1 MKKFIFIQL
10 FLVFLISCNECNEC
24 DDCDECVDTHFREE
38 MRDFVIGISD
48 YAKSTNANFFII
60 PQNGVELVTINSEED
75 GPIHTLYVNAID
87 GHGQEDLFYGYDD
100 DDQGTPTEDN
110 LYLRIFLDKSKN
122 AGNTILV
129 TDYCSTHSKMDASY
143 NQNNT
148 AGYIS
153 FAADQ
158 RELDN
163 IPNYPV
169 SIYGENDAEVTSL
182 SDVKNFLYLIN
193 PENYNSK
200 SDFINTVT
208 STNYDLLIMDLFFK
222 DGTEFTATE
231 INELKNKANGGK
243 RRVVSYM
250 SIGEAEDYRYYW
262 QTSWG
267 PNNPSWI
274 DSENPEWEGNFKVKY
289 WEDEWQKIIYGE
301 QDSYLKKIIDAG
313 FDGVYLDL
321 IEAYEYYE

>member
-1 MKKFIFIQL
+1 MQL
-10 FLVFLISCNECNEC
+10 ILLLLVSC
-24 DDCDECVDTHFREE
+24 DDCDDCDDYDCQPDKDFRHE
-38 MRDFVIGISD
+38 MREFVIGISE
-48 YAKSTNANFFII
+48 YAKSTDATFLII
-60 PQNGVELVTINSEED
+60 PQNGVELVTIDSEED
-75 GPIHTLYVNAID
+75 NPIHALYLNAID
-87 GHGQEDLFYGYDD
+87 GHGQEDLFYGYHD
-100 DDQGTPTEDN
+100 DDQGTPTDDN
-110 LYLRIFLDKSKN
+110 LYLRGFLDKSKN
-122 AGNTILV
+122 EGNTILV

-158 RELDN
+158 RELYN
-163 IPNYPV
+163 IPTYPDQ
-169 SIYGENDAEVTSL
+169 IYAENDMEATSL
-182 SDVKNFLYLIN
+182 TDIKNFLYLIN

-200 SDFINTVT
+200 SDFIGAITA
-208 STNYDLLIMDLFFK
+208 TNYDLLIMDLFFK
-222 DGTEFTATE
+222 DDSEFSAAE
-231 INELKNKANGGK
+231 INELKIKANGGK
-243 RRVVSYM
+243 RLVVSYM

-274 DSENPEWEGNFKVKY
+274 DAENSEWEGNFKVKY
-289 WEDEWQKIIYGE
+289 WEEEWQAIIYGE
-301 QDSYLKKIIDAG
+301 QDSYLQKIIDAG